1 MSESHAAAAKAGFS
15 GSHAAKRGHFVG
27 RFFSTLCTWQQRVQ
41 DRAALASLDDR
52 MLQDIGVSRSEAAR
66 EYNKPFWAA

>member
-15 GSHAAKRGHFVG
+15 GSRAAARGHVVSRVF
-27 RFFSTLCTWQQRVQ
+27 RTLCTWQQRAQ

-66 EYNKPFWAA
+66 EFNKPFWVA